1 MKLNTPYNPEL
12 DNLYVE
18 LPFYETW
25 HGRCLDELDLVQ
37 FANAYCERYED
48 TDPEGVRQI
57 MDYGVSDYADLP
69 ETAQEV
75 WQNEWEFDFA
85 TATVRY
91 AQELF
96 GYFSMECGLEVHV
109 RSIDFTRDNF
119 QRPDLA
125 VLHPIGIVN
134 AEKISGVIRA
144 NEDLRQ
150 KLNQRVQELT
160 TRRDGYIP
168 FYTEEEL
175 WADRGW
181 LMQLSLEILLEAFLD
196 DYMGWWDLWTCSV
209 MPLMENFG
217 SWREAA

>member
-1 MKLNTPYNPEL
+1 MRLNTPYNPEL
-12 DNLYVE
+12 DILYVE
-18 LPFYETW
+18 LPFYETV
-25 HGRCLDELDLVQ
+25 HGCYLDELNFVQ
-37 FANAYCERYED
+37 FADAYCERYED

-57 MDYGVSDYADLP
+57 MDYGVFDYTDLP

-75 WQNEWEFDFA
+75 WQNEWKFDFA
-85 TATVRY
+85 TAKVRY

-96 GYFSMECGLEVHV
+96 DCLSLECGLEVHV

-119 QRPDLA
+119 QRPDLV

-144 NEDLRQ
+144 NEDLHQ
-150 KLNQRVQELT
+150 KLSQRVRELT

-181 LMQLSLEILLEAFLD
+181 LMQLSLEILLEDFLG
-196 DYMGWWDLWTCSV
+196 DYTEWRDLWTCSV
-209 MPLMENFG
+209 RPLMESFG
-217 SWREAA
+217 SWKEPA

>member
-1 MKLNTPYNPEL
+1 MKLNTPYSPEL
-12 DNLYVE
+12 DILYVE

-25 HGRCLDELDLVQ
+25 HGRRLEELDISQ
-37 FANAYCERYED
+37 FADVYCEKYQD
-48 TDPEGVRQI
+48 IDPEGVRLIQ
-57 MDYGVSDYADLP
+57 DYGVFDYTDLP

-75 WQNEWEFDFA
+75 WQNEWKFDFA
-85 TATVRY
+85 AAKLRY

-96 GYFSMECGLEVHV
+96 DYFSMECGLEVHV

-125 VLHPIGIVN
+125 VL
-134 AEKISGVIRA
+134 IRA
-144 NEDLRQ
+144 NEGLRQ

-160 TRRDGYIP
+160 TPRDGYIP

-181 LMQLSLEILLEAFLD
+181 LIQISLEILLDEFLTDDASWPEAWHCHVVPSLD
-196 DYMGWWDLWTCSV
+196 IL
-209 MPLMENFG
+209 G
-217 SWREAA
+217 SWKEAA

>member
-12 DNLYVE
+12 DILYVE

-25 HGRCLDELDLVQ
+25 HGRRLEELDISQ
-37 FANAYCERYED
+37 FADAYCEKYQD
-48 TDPEGVRQI
+48 IDPEGVRLIQ
-57 MDYGVSDYADLP
+57 DYGVFDYTDLP
-69 ETAQEV
+69 ETAQKV

-150 KLNQRVQELT
+150 KLSQRVQELT

-181 LMQLSLEILLEAFLD
+181 LMQLSLEILLDEFLTDDASWPEAWHCHVVPSLD
-196 DYMGWWDLWTCSV
+196 IL
-209 MPLMENFG
+209 G
-217 SWREAA
+217 SWKEAT

>member
-1 MKLNTPYNPEL
+1 MKLNTFYNPER
-12 DNLYVE
+12 DVPYVE

-25 HGRCLDELDLVQ
+25 HGHCLSELDIQQ
-37 FANAYCERYED
+37 FAAAYCERYGD

-75 WQNEWEFDFA
+75 WQNEWEFDYGMAKVF
-85 TATVRY
+85 Y
-91 AQELF
+91 AYELF
-96 GYFSMECGLEVHV
+96 NYMAIEYGLELTVV
-109 RSIDFTRDNF
+109 DISPTQDNF

-125 VLHPIGIVN
+125 VLHPIGIVT

-150 KLNQRVQELT
+150 KLGQRIQELT

-181 LMQLSLEILLEAFLD
+181 LTQLSLGILLDEFLG
-196 DYMGWWDLWTCSV
+196 DYLGWLDTWQTSV
-209 MPLMENFG
+209 MPSMENFG
-217 SWREAA
+217 SWKEAA

>member
-12 DNLYVE
+12 DILYVE

-25 HGRCLDELDLVQ
+25 HGRRLEELDISQ
-37 FANAYCERYED
+37 FADAYCEKYRD
-48 TDPEGVRQI
+48 IDPEGVRLIQ
-57 MDYGVSDYADLP
+57 DYGVFDYTDLP

-75 WQNEWEFDFA
+75 WQNEWKFDFA
-85 TATVRY
+85 TAKVRY

-150 KLNQRVQELT
+150 KLSQRVQELT

-168 FYTEEEL
+168 FYTDEEL

-181 LMQLSLEILLEAFLD
+181 LIQISLEILLDEFLTDDASWPEAWHCHVVPSLD
-196 DYMGWWDLWTCSV
+196 IL
-209 MPLMENFG
+209 G

>member
-12 DNLYVE
+12 DILYVE
-18 LPFYETW
+18 LPFYETE
-25 HGRCLDELDLVQ
+25 HGCYLDELDFVQ
-37 FANAYCERYED
+37 FADAYCERYAD
-48 TDPEGVRQI
+48 TDPEGVQQI
-57 MDYGVSDYADLP
+57 MDYGVFDYTDLP

-75 WQNEWEFDFA
+75 WQNEWKFDFA
-85 TATVRY
+85 TAKVRY

-96 GYFSMECGLEVHV
+96 GCLSLECGLEVHV
-109 RSIDFTRDNF
+109 QGIDFTRDNF

-144 NEDLRQ
+144 NEGWRQ

-160 TRRDGYIP
+160 TRRDGYLP

-181 LMQLSLEILLEAFLD
+181 LMQLSLEILLEDFLG
-196 DYMGWWDLWTCSV
+196 DYTEWRDLWTCSV
-209 MPLMENFG
+209 RPLMENFG
-217 SWREAA
+217 SWKEAA

>member
-12 DNLYVE
+12 DILYVE

-25 HGRCLDELDLVQ
+25 HGRRLEELDISQ
-37 FANAYCERYED
+37 FADAYCEKYQD
-48 TDPEGVRQI
+48 IDPEGVRLIQ
-57 MDYGVSDYADLP
+57 DYGVYDYTDLP

-75 WQNEWEFDFA
+75 WQNEWKFDFA
-85 TATVRY
+85 TAKVRY

-181 LMQLSLEILLEAFLD
+181 LMQLSLEILLDEFLTDDASWPEAWHCHVVPSLD
-196 DYMGWWDLWTCSV
+196 IL
-209 MPLMENFG
+209 G
-217 SWREAA
+217 SWKEAT

>member
-12 DNLYVE
+12 DILYVE
-18 LPFYETW
+18 LPFYETE
-25 HGRCLDELDLVQ
+25 HGCYLDELDFVQ
-37 FANAYCERYED
+37 FADAYCERYAD
-48 TDPEGVRQI
+48 TDPEGVQQI
-57 MDYGVSDYADLP
+57 MDYGVFDYTDLP

-75 WQNEWEFDFA
+75 WQNEWKFDFA
-85 TATVRY
+85 TAKVRY

-96 GYFSMECGLEVHV
+96 GCLSLECGLEVHV
-109 RSIDFTRDNF
+109 QGIDFTRDNF

-144 NEDLRQ
+144 NEGLRQ

-181 LMQLSLEILLEAFLD
+181 LMQLSLEILLEDFLG
-196 DYMGWWDLWTCSV
+196 DYTEWRDLWTCSV
-209 MPLMENFG
+209 RPLMENFG
-217 SWREAA
+217 SWKEAA

>member
-12 DNLYVE
+12 DILYVE
-18 LPFYETW
+18 LPFYEPG
-25 HGRCLDELDLVQ
+25 HGCCLDEVNFVQ
-37 FANAYCERYED
+37 FADAYCERYAD
-48 TDPEGVRQI
+48 TDPEGVQQI
-57 MDYGVSDYADLP
+57 MDYGVFDYTDLP

-75 WQNEWEFDFA
+75 WQNEWKFDFA
-85 TATVRY
+85 AAKLRY

-96 GYFSMECGLEVHV
+96 DYFSMECGLEVHV
-109 RSIDFTRDNF
+109 RSIDFTRDSF

-181 LMQLSLEILLEAFLD
+181 LMRLSLEILLEDFLG
-196 DYMGWWDLWTCSV
+196 DYMEWRDLWTCSV

>member
-12 DNLYVE
+12 DILYVE
-18 LPFYETW
+18 LPFYETE
-25 HGRCLDELDLVQ
+25 HGCYLDELDFVQ
-37 FANAYCERYED
+37 FADAYCERYAD
-48 TDPEGVRQI
+48 TDPEGVQQI
-57 MDYGVSDYADLP
+57 MDYGVFDYTDLP

-75 WQNEWEFDFA
+75 WQNEWKFDFA
-85 TATVRY
+85 TAKVRY

-96 GYFSMECGLEVHV
+96 GCLSLECGLEVHV
-109 RSIDFTRDNF
+109 QGIDFTRDNF

-144 NEDLRQ
+144 NEGLRQ

-160 TRRDGYIP
+160 TRRDGYLP

-181 LMQLSLEILLEAFLD
+181 LMQLSLEILLEDFLG
-196 DYMGWWDLWTCSV
+196 DYTEWRDLWTCSV
-209 MPLMENFG
+209 RPLMENFG
-217 SWREAA
+217 SWKEAA

>member
-12 DNLYVE
+12 DILYVE
-18 LPFYETW
+18 LPFYETE
-25 HGRCLDELDLVQ
+25 HGCCLDELNFVQ
-37 FANAYCERYED
+37 FADAYCERYED
-48 TDPEGVRQI
+48 TDPEGVQQI
-57 MDYGVSDYADLP
+57 MDYGVFDYTDLP
-69 ETAQEV
+69 EKAQEV
-75 WQNEWEFDFA
+75 WQNEWKFDFT
-85 TATVRY
+85 TAKLRY

-150 KLNQRVQELT
+150 RLNQRVQEST

-217 SWREAA
+217 SWKEAA